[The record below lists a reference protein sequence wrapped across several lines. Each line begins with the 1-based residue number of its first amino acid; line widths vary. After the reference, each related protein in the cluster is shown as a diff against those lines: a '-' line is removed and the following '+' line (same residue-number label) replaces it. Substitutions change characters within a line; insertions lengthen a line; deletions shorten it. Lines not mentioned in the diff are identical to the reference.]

1 MIETKQT
8 TKFVNQ
14 GFVEGIVHD
23 RYLCYEGH
31 GYNKPIFA
39 SEDTMELID
48 GVLYYGVKLIP
59 TREPYQSP
67 DTKYDFKTTLQRTMD
82 RELSPQAKEM
92 FPHLCRN

>member
-23 RYLCYEGH
+23 RFLCYEGH
-31 GYNKPIFA
+31 GYNKPLFNAIE
-39 SEDTMELID
+39 SVHVEDNRTYI
-48 GVLYYGVKLIP
+48 GIIN
-59 TREPYQSP
+59 EPYRQPYISP

-82 RELSPQAKEM
+82 RELSAQAKEM